1 MAKKQPPATPA
12 DSKGTTHSRYAAVCM
27 VAVALALTS
36 YLCLS
41 VLTTAAGVDVTAG
54 AGAIVAVLF
63 AVSKVCSSLGR
74 R

>member
-1 MAKKQPPATPA
+1 
-12 DSKGTTHSRYAAVCM
+12 M

-54 AGAIVAVLF
+54 AGAIVAVLL
-63 AVSKVCSSLGR
+63 AVSKVCASLGR
-74 R
+74 QQ

>member
-1 MAKKQPPATPA
+1 MVKKRPPATPA
-12 DSKGTTHSRYAAVCM
+12 DSTHPANSRYAAICM

-36 YLCLS
+36 YMCLS
-41 VLTTAAGVDVTAG
+41 VLTAAGVDVTTG
-54 AGAIVAVLF
+54 AGAIVAVLL